1 MRYSSNFLSK
11 KYPFGHV
18 GGTDPNLMF
27 VLQEAAL
34 VFALKSS
41 EHSRQAQ
48 HPSMLTFREIMTNGR
63 FESDTR
69 IALKKPDFFFGDA
82 ITEHDR
88 VLYDRDYKWLRQI
101 GDMRFFLSNM
111 ERMYPFAYLQHTSI
125 RRTME
130 WDLSKSIS
138 VMSLGKVGV
147 NEAYPAGHG
156 RDIFGLHPGLI
167 SAEYPTGET
176 PQLAATFINQFLKVR
191 GDFPTDFRPLG
202 WVHSTDKSW
211 WGRMLALFLQNSG
224 TC

>member
-1 MRYSSNFLSK
+1 
-11 KYPFGHV
+11 
-18 GGTDPNLMF
+18 
-27 VLQEAAL
+27 
-34 VFALKSS
+34 
-41 EHSRQAQ
+41 
-48 HPSMLTFREIMTNGR
+48 MTNGR

-101 GDMRFFLSNM
+101 GDRRFFLSNM

-202 WVHSTDKSW
+202 WVHSSDKSW
-211 WGRMLALFLQNSG
+211 WGKMVGFVLTELGDLLKQARLYHAVRVVQHGVPQSSHHFYGILERYNPLTGTFFTLVGEMGLFMSYTRFRG
-224 TC
+224 